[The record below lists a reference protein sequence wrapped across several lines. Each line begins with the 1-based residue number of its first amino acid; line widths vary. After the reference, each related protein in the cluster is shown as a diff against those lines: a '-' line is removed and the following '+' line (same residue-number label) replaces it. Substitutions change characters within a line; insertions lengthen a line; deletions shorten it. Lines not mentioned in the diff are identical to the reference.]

1 MRRSQYALP
10 KLAEDAYAAV
20 GTVLAQ
26 IRTPEVALHVLRDLA
41 AKDTVAGVLQRTLT
55 DRVLSLLPREI
66 SAATGQ
72 RKRKRETDGE
82 RMAEAHVLVHQVI
95 KAEAADADDEGIV
108 VPDRPERM
116 KKPTAKARQ

>member
-1 MRRSQYALP
+1 M
-10 KLAEDAYAAV
+10 LAH
-20 GTVLAQ
+20 

-41 AKDTVAGVLQRTLT
+41 AKDTVAGVLQRTLA

-82 RMAEAHVLVHQVI
+82 RRAEAHVLTHQVG
-95 KAEAADADDEGIV
+95 KAEAADAYDEVIIV
-108 VPDRPERM
+108 PERPERV
-116 KKPTAKARQ
+116 KKPTAKAKQ